1 MRSNEMKLKLITELS
16 QNVQVRESDAGKVY
30 IEGIFSSAEI
40 MNNNGRRY
48 RKDILGRE
56 VQKVMEKVQNRCLW
70 GELGHPPNPEVN
82 PDKIAILIETLN
94 WDGDNLEGK
103 AKVVDTDS
111 GRNAK
116 VLIREGNL
124 GISSRG
130 LGTVNETDNYV
141 NEDFQLITWDLVTDP
156 SNSPS
161 WVKGIYEGQM
171 FEIFDKPEED
181 IIIEPD
187 IKELKKVYLK
197 HVWQVISEIEKKL

>member
-1 MRSNEMKLKLITELS
+1 MKLKLITELS